1 MNYIVPLLGRT
12 LVYSALFGLALSL
25 RMGRG
30 RLDAHSATCPASL
43 TRGAF
48 LDSFSTKPAR

>member
-1 MNYIVPLLGRT
+1 MNYIVPLLART

-30 RLDAHSATCPASL
+30 RLDAHSATCRACL
-43 TRGAF
+43 ARGAF
-48 LDSFSTKPAR
+48 LDSFSTKPTR